1 MKEEI
6 KYIIVFIISIILSGI
21 TLTVYII
28 DTKIN
33 NLFLIITT
41 MIIFI
46 GRIVYYIIE
55 SNDNK

>member
-33 NLFLIITT
+33 CIL
-41 MIIFI
+41 
-46 GRIVYYIIE
+46 
-55 SNDNK
+55 SNRK

>member
-1 MKEEI
+1 MKEEM

-28 DTKIN
+28 DTKLN
-33 NLFLIITT
+33 YLFLIITT

-46 GRIVYYIIE
+46 GRIIYYIIE